1 MITSLNLQI
10 CIYQL
15 YAWEQP
21 FFKQSIIKYLTA
33 LESHSRSMQPHVF
46 IVYEYQK
53 QRFAQQMRRAS
64 VCLTGRWDA
73 GAGR

>member
-21 FFKQSIIKYLTA
+21 FFEQSIIEYLTA
-33 LESHSRSMQPHVF
+33 LESHSRSMQPH
-46 IVYEYQK
+46 
-53 QRFAQQMRRAS
+53 RFH
-64 VCLTGRWDA
+64 CL
-73 GAGR
+73 